1 MGVIIAIVLLIAA
14 VSLYDYFTAKNW
26 QQVTS
31 ATRNDIV
38 FANRNREYGAFT
50 LRRDY
55 DKRMVFIML
64 GLVVVVGVSFGTY
77 LFIKNMPEEVIEP
90 PKIDTSN
97 LAIPAPPEEEVP
109 PPPEETPPPPMEKTI
124 AFLPPVVVD
133 IPVEDEIPPQEA
145 MEETKADTKTNETDE
160 ENWSPPVVG
169 EKVEEVVEK
178 KPEEVFTFVDE
189 EATFNGGPAAM
200 NEYIQKKLNYPQTAI
215 EMGIQGKC
223 YLKFIVNTDGSVQDV
238 SVLRGVPDCP
248 ECDREAVRVIRSMPN
263 WKPGKMNGKSV
274 RTWLQ
279 IPINFTLQ

>member
-1 MGVIIAIVLLIAA
+1 MGVIIAIVLLIAV

-31 ATRNDIV
+31 ATRNEIV
-38 FANRNREYGAFT
+38 FTNRNREYGAFT

-64 GLVVVVGVSFGTY
+64 GLIVFIGISFGTY
-77 LFIKNMPEEVIEP
+77 LFIKSMPEEVVEL

-97 LAIPAPPEEEVP
+97 LAIPAPPEEDIP
-109 PPPEETPPPPMEKTI
+109 PPPEETPPPPMEKTV

-133 IPVEDEIPPQEA
+133 IPVEDQIPPQEA
-145 MEETKADTKTNETDE
+145 MENTKADTKTNNTEE

-178 KPEEVFTFVDE
+178 KVEEVFTFVDE
-189 EATFNGGPAAM
+189 EASFNGGPKAM